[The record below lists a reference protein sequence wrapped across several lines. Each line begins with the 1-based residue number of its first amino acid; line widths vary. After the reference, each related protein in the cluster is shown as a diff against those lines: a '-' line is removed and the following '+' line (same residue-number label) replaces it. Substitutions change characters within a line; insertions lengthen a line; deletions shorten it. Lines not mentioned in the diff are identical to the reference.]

1 MQQIFSAM
9 SQAFGKR
16 ILIFAL
22 MSLLSLSGL
31 FTFSGLPALADQS
44 LSRPSQEAID
54 RAYTYSEATGF
65 KEEDRQAAYEKAT
78 EVINEPQGLEKV
90 YEEDLKSFK
99 KENPDENG
107 LIEGAKDLVN
117 KVTGKE

>member
-1 MQQIFSAM
+1 
-9 SQAFGKR
+9 
-16 ILIFAL
+16 
-22 MSLLSLSGL
+22 
-31 FTFSGLPALADQS
+31 